1 MTTLKQK
8 TFFQKIDKFE
18 HNVCLYFNNFSR
30 KKPIEH
36 FFSIISRLGDGGFW
50 YTLMLGLFFFGGF
63 KGYVVALG
71 MALMAVINVAIYKS
85 LKSRLVRER
94 PYISFRDLSCGAP
107 PLDQYSFPSGHTLH
121 AVSFTVVCIYFF
133 PLLAVLL
140 IPVSILIAISRMVLG
155 LHYPTDVVMGALIGM
170 VMSLATIQAIAI
182 FV

>member
-1 MTTLKQK
+1 MSTLNQK
-8 TFFQKIDKFE
+8 SIFQKIDKFE

-30 KKPIEH
+30 KKTIKR
-36 FFSIISRLGDGGFW
+36 FFSIISRLGDGGIW

-71 MALMAVINVAIYKS
+71 MALMAIINVAIYKS
-85 LKSRLVRER
+85 LKSKLVRER
-94 PYISFRDLSCGAP
+94 PYISFRDLSCGTP

-140 IPVSILIAISRMVLG
+140 IPISILIAISRVVLG
-155 LHYPTDVVMGALIGM
+155 LHYPTDVVMGALIGA
-170 VMSLATIQAIAI
+170 VISISTIKVIAI
-182 FV
+182 FL